1 MLKPDSETFYLEQS
15 KTVELKSKVWGPQI
29 LMLGLVLEVECPYIS
44 PNVSYKYLLKND
56 INILI
61 IKSVAAV
68 PDIGTWH
75 VSESGVQYWTVRY
88 KTFSFLATNAWR
100 GTHPS
105 PERLAWGDYQLLSP
119 NPPSSTT
126 RSIIMGIA
134 EKVREIGQS
143 SVVSLTRIKTNGRLQ
158 FAELEMARTQKNKVS
173 LRPCSSHK
181 RKSLH
186 QSYSSWSAFSWFIRM
201 LPTT

>member
-68 PDIGTWH
+68 PDIGT
-75 VSESGVQYWTVRY
+75 
-88 KTFSFLATNAWR
+88 
-100 GTHPS
+100 
-105 PERLAWGDYQLLSP
+105 
-119 NPPSSTT
+119 
-126 RSIIMGIA
+126 
-134 EKVREIGQS
+134 
-143 SVVSLTRIKTNGRLQ
+143 
-158 FAELEMARTQKNKVS
+158 
-173 LRPCSSHK
+173 
-181 RKSLH
+181 
-186 QSYSSWSAFSWFIRM
+186 
-201 LPTT
+201 